1 MHHLSIGKIM
11 GGYHSQMHFIRAN
24 DDIRSAARKMLKL
37 DVSALPVIGDE
48 ADIVGLLTSRDIL
61 NGYVSHDDV
70 PLVLS
75 VMNKDFVAVKK
86 SDSIQYVANIMG
98 KLGVHHIIVEHNG
111 LVCGIVSSYDF
122 LRLYKEPEE
131 TIETT

>member
-1 MHHLSIGKIM
+1 MEHLSIGKIM
-11 GGYHSQMHFIRAN
+11 GGYHSQMHFIRAS
-24 DDIRSAARKMLKL
+24 DDIKNAARKMLKL

-61 NGYVSHDDV
+61 NGYASHDDV
-70 PLVLS
+70 PLVS
-75 VMNKDFVAVKK
+75 TMMNKDFVAVKK
-86 SDSIQYVANIMG
+86 SDSIQYVANIMT

-122 LRLYKEPEE
+122 LKLSEIPEMQP
-131 TIETT
+131 T